1 MAHQTEGVKRL
12 SRADYFA
19 MGAEQGTGKTWMLL
33 ADAEER
39 FNRGEINAVLV
50 IAPNG
55 VHVNWIIREVPAHL
69 SAPHTATFWLSGAPK
84 RHTRILEKQL
94 EAMDEEWNKL
104 HIHAMNVDAINT
116 KSGLDHARSFL
127 RAAHLDSI
135 MIVDESQCIKNP
147 SAKRTER
154 VIEVG
159 RLAALRRIASGTLVA
174 NSPIDLFSQYDF
186 LSEGLL
192 GTRSHRAFVAE
203 YAELLPP
210 GSPLVQ
216 DIIRRTGARGAPQIV
231 ARDKEGRPRYRNLEK
246 LSGLMAPHTF
256 RVTKAECLDLPE
268 KIYKNQYFE
277 LNPEQR
283 AAYQHVLDERNWE
296 REDGAIDT
304 FSALTV
310 INKLRQITSGFILV
324 DGEPTELR
332 NAGPRAEALSE
343 VIDET
348 EGQFIV
354 WASFREEI
362 RRITAMLKERGETF
376 REYHGGTSPKE
387 RTAAIDDFQAGRARV
402 FVGNP
407 AAAGTGLT
415 LTAAETAIYYSSDFS
430 IVQRSQSEDRCHRI
444 GTRHPVLYIDIVG
457 RETID
462 ERIAAALQAKKGV
475 AEAILAGL

>member
-1 MAHQTEGVKRL
+1 MKHQKEGVKRL
-12 SRADYFA
+12 ARAEYFA

-33 ADAEER
+33 ADAEAR
-39 FNRGEINAVLV
+39 FLSGEIDALLV

-69 SAPHTATFWLSGAPK
+69 SVPRTATFWLSGAPK
-84 RHTRILEKQL
+84 RHTRLLEKQL
-94 EAMDEEWNKL
+94 EAMADSDKL

-116 KSGLDHARSFL
+116 KSGLEHAKTFL
-127 RAAHLDSI
+127 REAKRGAI
-135 MIVDESQCIKNP
+135 MVVDESQCIKNP
-147 SAKRTER
+147 TAKRTQR
-154 VIEVG
+154 VIETG
-159 RLAALRRIASGTLVA
+159 RAARLRRIASGTLVA
-174 NSPIDLFSQYDF
+174 NSPIDLFSQFDF

-192 GTRSHRAFVAE
+192 GTRSFRAFVAE
-203 YAELLPP
+203 YAELLPAY
-210 GSPLVQ
+210 SPLVQ
-216 DIIRRTGARGAPQIV
+216 DIIRRTGARGAPQII
-231 ARDKEGRPRYRNLEK
+231 AKDKDGRPKYRNLEK
-246 LSGLMAPHTF
+246 LSGLMSPYTF

-268 KIYKNQYFE
+268 KIYQTQYFE
-277 LNPEQR
+277 MEPDQR
-283 AAYQHVLDERNWE
+283 AAYQHIINEHNWF
-296 REDGAIDT
+296 REDGTIDT

-310 INKLRQITSGFILV
+310 INKLRQVTSGFIIV

-332 NAGPRAEALSE
+332 NAKPRLEAL
-343 VIDET
+343 DEIIGET
-348 EGQFIV
+348 TGQFII

-362 RRITAMLKERGETF
+362 KRIAAMLEERGETF
-376 REYHGGTSPKE
+376 VEYHGGTSAHD
-387 RTAAIDDFQAGRARV
+387 RTTAIDDFQSGRARI

-430 IVQRSQSEDRCHRI
+430 LVKRSQSEDRCHRI

-475 AEAILAGL
+475 AEAILANL